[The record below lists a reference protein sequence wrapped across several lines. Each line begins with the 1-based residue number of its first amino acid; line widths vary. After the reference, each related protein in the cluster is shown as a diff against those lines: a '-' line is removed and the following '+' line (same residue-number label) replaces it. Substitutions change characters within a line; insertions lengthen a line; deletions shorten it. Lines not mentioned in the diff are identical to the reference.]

1 MGFGRAGEE
10 GPGVGVAESM
20 LREGSRGT
28 VTGKGAACKSPLST
42 SV

>member
-10 GPGVGVAESM
+10 GPGEVAESM
-20 LREGSRGT
+20 LREGPGGT
-28 VTGKGAACKSPLST
+28 VTGKGAACTSPLST